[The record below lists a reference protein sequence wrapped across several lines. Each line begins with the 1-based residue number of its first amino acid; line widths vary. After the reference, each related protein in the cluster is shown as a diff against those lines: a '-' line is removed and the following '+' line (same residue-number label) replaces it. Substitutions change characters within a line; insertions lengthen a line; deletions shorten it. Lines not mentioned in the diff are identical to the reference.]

1 MFIRHNQAEL
11 FTVSFGNTH
20 QHMLAVGG
28 WTGSWELW
36 TQPLSYLS
44 QSWHTIA
51 YDHRGTGATTAPVES
66 ITVENMVG
74 DVFAVL
80 DHFGVEECVLAAE
93 SSGCLIALLAAQ
105 QQPQRFK
112 GLVLAASVVYRP
124 TLNTNDV
131 FLKGPQ
137 HNYQPTIDWFV
148 DVCVPEP
155 NSSAIKRWGRQ
166 ILARA
171 GQEAAIQLYKCVLG
185 LDLRPQLSQIQQPVL
200 MLHGELDAIAP
211 LEDAKW
217 TASQLPNCELRIFE
231 ETGHVPTITCPHEVA
246 ETINRFFAPSRT
258 L

>member
-11 FTVSFGNTH
+11 FTVSFGNAP

-28 WTGSWELW
+28 WAGSWELW
-36 TQPLSYLS
+36 TQPFSYLS
-44 QSWHTIA
+44 QSWHAIA

-66 ITVENMVG
+66 ITIENMVG
-74 DVFAVL
+74 DIFAVL
-80 DHFGVEECVLAAE
+80 DHLGIEECVLAAE
-93 SSGCLIALLAAQ
+93 SAGCLIALLAAR
-105 QQPQRFK
+105 QQPQRIK
-112 GLVLAASVVYRP
+112 GLALVGSVVYRP
-124 TLNTNDV
+124 APSDDDA
-131 FLKGPQ
+131 FLKGLK

-171 GQEAAIQLYKCVLG
+171 GQEAAIQLYECVLG

-200 MLHGELDAIAP
+200 LLHGELDSLAL

-217 TASQLPNCELRIFE
+217 TASQLPNCELQIFE
-231 ETGHVPTITCPHEVA
+231 ETGHVPTITRPQEVA
-246 ETINRFFAPSRT
+246 EAINRFFGNNMA
-258 L
+258 